1 MKLVTWNV
9 NSVRARLERL
19 LAVLKRHE
27 PDVVCLQELKG
38 VEDVFPL
45 DDVRAA
51 GYRAAVYGQKAYN
64 GVAILSR
71 AEPEN
76 VVRGFADGQE
86 DESARL
92 IAADIGKTRI
102 ITAYVPNGQ
111 SVGSEK
117 WADRLD
123 WMQRLLKYLEAN
135 CSPEQDLV
143 LCGDLNVAVD
153 DADAANPDQWAK
165 SVLCHAEGRTAL
177 EAIRDWGFVDVF
189 KRLNPDG
196 GVYSWWD
203 YRHLG
208 FPNNDGLRID
218 HVYATESLAAN
229 ATTAEVDRAERKGKG
244 ASDHAP
250 VIVVFKDGH

>member
-19 LAVLKRHE
+19 LAFLDRHQ

-38 VEDVFPL
+38 VEDVFPF

-51 GYRAAVYGQKAYN
+51 GYKAAVYGQKAYN
-64 GVAILSR
+64 GVAILSK
-71 AEPEN
+71 AEPQN
-76 VVRGFADGQE
+76 VVRGFADGVE

-102 ITAYVPNGQ
+102 LTAYVPNGQ

-117 WADRLD
+117 WTYRLD
-123 WMQRLLKYLEAN
+123 WMKRLLKYLEAN
-135 CSPEQDLV
+135 YSPEQDLV

-153 DADAANPDQWAK
+153 DADVANPDQWAQ
-165 SVLCHAEGRTAL
+165 SVLCHAEGRAAL
-177 EAIRDWGFVDVF
+177 EAARDWGFVDVF

-203 YRHLG
+203 YRNLG

-218 HVYATESLAAN
+218 HVYATESLAAQ
-229 ATTAEVDRAERKGKG
+229 ATAAEVDRAERKGKG

-250 VIVVFKDGH
+250 VTVTFED